1 MLDRLALIEG
11 SFLPEGGEPFTVET
25 ILTGDSLADRQALV
39 NLARKRVPTG
49 KMKLASQ
56 RIYTRSRDTAPSYPA
71 GVTMGQL
78 FGESGSGTESGIEV
92 GEVFFQSQKC
102 QVVLRNLRARNAV
115 TVSLRPPGGSAIV
128 FSNQVASNRLA
139 KELFTVVK
147 EILGQDARELKI
159 TIKIQE

>member
-1 MLDRLALIEG
+1 
-11 SFLPEGGEPFTVET
+11 
-25 ILTGDSLADRQALV
+25 
-39 NLARKRVPTG
+39 
-49 KMKLASQ
+49 MKLASQ
-56 RIYTRSRDTAPSYPA
+56 RIFTRDKETAPSYPT

-78 FGESGSGTESGIEV
+78 FGESGSDSESAVEV

-139 KELFTVVK
+139 KELFMVVK
-147 EILGQDARELKI
+147 EVLGNDARELKI
-159 TIKIQE
+159 TIKIND